1 MTAAA
6 ANYFETF
13 FLVFCRTGLVFFS
26 LPGLSGPRYPLNV
39 RLIMALAVSQSIT
52 PFVMGGNLLVNLA
65 ATHILLNIFSEL
77 ATGFVIGFWSF
88 TFVYAARFAGTFI
101 NSAIGLSGIPGQPID
116 EQESSNNVAVLLSLG
131 TTALIFATNLHL
143 VSIEGL
149 VRSYQVLPIG
159 QALSLPWSM
168 QRTLAVLQGSFV
180 AGLQCGS
187 PFVVLSIVVNL
198 ALGLANKMTPQ
209 LSVYFAFSGIV
220 LIASLATLAYLSPKL
235 LMIPVNAYDNFIT
248 TGPL

>member
-1 MTAAA
+1 M
-6 ANYFETF
+6 
-13 FLVFCRTGLVFFS
+13 
-26 LPGLSGPRYPLNV
+26 
-39 RLIMALAVSQSIT
+39 
-52 PFVMGGNLLVNLA
+52 
-65 ATHILLNIFSEL
+65 
-77 ATGFVIGFWSF
+77 
-88 TFVYAARFAGTFI
+88 
-101 NSAIGLSGIPGQPID
+101 
-116 EQESSNNVAVLLSLG
+116 
-131 TTALIFATNLHL
+131 
-143 VSIEGL
+143 
-149 VRSYQVLPIG
+149 PIG

>member
-1 MTAAA
+1 MTAAMTT
-6 ANYFETF
+6 YFQTF
-13 FLVFCRTGLVFFS
+13 FLVFCRTGLIFLY

-52 PFVMGGNLLVNLA
+52 PFVMGENLQTDFASTRL
-65 ATHILLNIFSEL
+65 LLNICSEL
-77 ATGFVIGFWSF
+77 ATGFVIGFWTF
-88 TFVYAARFAGTFI
+88 TFVYGARFAGTFI

-116 EQESSNNVAVLLSLG
+116 EQESSNNIAVILSLG
-131 TTALIFATNLHL
+131 TTALIFATDLHL

-149 VRSYQVLPIG
+149 VRSYQALPIG

-168 QRTLAVLQGSFV
+168 QRTMEVLQGSFV
-180 AGLQCGS
+180 AGLQCAA

-220 LIASLATLAYLSPKL
+220 LIASLVTLAYLSPKL

-248 TGPL
+248 AGPL